1 MSNTPAFETSTQ
13 SSTTQMRS
21 FSLISRGIVQWFKQ
35 EQSQV
40 AFKVFARASAA
51 LLAGYVAAATL
62 ACLLTLVLPMPRF
75 ESTITA
81 NMLAFLF
88 YAIAIIYAF
97 CVRKTW
103 HAWRDLGLVS
113 LLCFGLIKVCGQ

>member
-21 FSLISRGIVQWFKQ
+21 NSLISRGIVQWFKQ
-35 EQSQV
+35 EQSQF

>member
-1 MSNTPAFETSTQ
+1 MSQIPTSN
-13 SSTTQMRS
+13 SPISATTVRPVS
-21 FSLISRGIVQWFKQ
+21 GYVQAAIRWIKIKQ
-35 EQSQV
+35 EQTQFGLQV
-40 AFKVFARASAA
+40 FVRASAA

-62 ACLLTLVLPMPRF
+62 ACLLTQVLPMPRF
-75 ESTITA
+75 ESTLTA

-103 HAWRDLGLVS
+103 HAWRDLTLFS
-113 LLCFGLIKVCGQ
+113 LLCFALLKVCGQ

>member
-1 MSNTPAFETSTQ
+1 MF
-13 SSTTQMRS
+13 
-21 FSLISRGIVQWFKQ
+21 
-35 EQSQV
+35 

-51 LLAGYVAAATL
+51 LLAGYIAAATL
-62 ACLLTLVLPMPRF
+62 ACLLTLVLPIPRF
-75 ESTITA
+75 ESTLTA